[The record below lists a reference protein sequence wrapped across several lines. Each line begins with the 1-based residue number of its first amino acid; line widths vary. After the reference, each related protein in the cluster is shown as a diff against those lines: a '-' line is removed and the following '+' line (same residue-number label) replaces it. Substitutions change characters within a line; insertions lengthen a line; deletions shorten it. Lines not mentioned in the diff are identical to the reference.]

1 MFSLSNFLSLFR
13 NEILVATITV
23 FLASH
28 TSIQAQNEN
37 NPWQFFFG
45 INAVDTFPT
54 GAAGSGALFEE
65 FINLEHWNISPYPS
79 YIGVKNYIGAGF
91 SFGTRFSVN
100 SIKKYGDTP
109 ASDNYYNIDGIVSY
123 NLNTL
128 FKGETLMPFLELGGG
143 YSIFDSQGAGYFN
156 LGAGIELWLGKNKKT
171 ALTFETLY
179 KNTGETYGVKHF
191 QHLMGLAFLFGG
203 IKDRDGDGI
212 PDREDSCPDVPGIAL
227 FEGCPDSDGDGIQ
240 DSQDACPQVPG
251 TIKFNGCPDTDGD
264 GIQDKEDKCPDTP
277 GIEAFNGCPDTDD
290 DGVQDNEDD
299 CPDTPGIQA
308 FNGCPDTDG
317 DGVKDLDDQCPE
329 EAGTIENNGCPEI
342 TQEIIERLQEI
353 GQIIHFMT
361 NSSELDENSR
371 NILDEVYSTLQFYSN
386 YSVVVEGHTDSSGRV
401 SFNQTLSERRANAVM
416 QYLIGKGIS
425 PSRISAKGYGETRPA
440 DTNET
445 AAGRRKNRRVEFNI
459 QK

>member
-1 MFSLSNFLSLFR
+1 M
-13 NEILVATITV
+13 
-23 FLASH
+23 
-28 TSIQAQNEN
+28 
-37 NPWQFFFG
+37 
-45 INAVDTFPT
+45 
-54 GAAGSGALFEE
+54 
-65 FINLEHWNISPYPS
+65 
-79 YIGVKNYIGAGF
+79 
-91 SFGTRFSVN
+91 
-100 SIKKYGDTP
+100 
-109 ASDNYYNIDGIVSY
+109 
-123 NLNTL
+123 NTL

-251 TIKFNGCPDTDGD
+251 TIK
-264 GIQDKEDKCPDTP
+264 
-277 GIEAFNGCPDTDD
+277 
-290 DGVQDNEDD
+290 
-299 CPDTPGIQA
+299 

>member
-1 MFSLSNFLSLFR
+1 
-13 NEILVATITV
+13 
-23 FLASH
+23 
-28 TSIQAQNEN
+28 
-37 NPWQFFFG
+37 
-45 INAVDTFPT
+45 
-54 GAAGSGALFEE
+54 
-65 FINLEHWNISPYPS
+65 
-79 YIGVKNYIGAGF
+79 
-91 SFGTRFSVN
+91 
-100 SIKKYGDTP
+100 
-109 ASDNYYNIDGIVSY
+109 
-123 NLNTL
+123 
-128 FKGETLMPFLELGGG
+128 
-143 YSIFDSQGAGYFN
+143 
-156 LGAGIELWLGKNKKT
+156 
-171 ALTFETLY
+171 
-179 KNTGETYGVKHF
+179 
-191 QHLMGLAFLFGG
+191 
-203 IKDRDGDGI
+203 
-212 PDREDSCPDVPGIAL
+212 
-227 FEGCPDSDGDGIQ
+227 
-240 DSQDACPQVPG
+240 
-251 TIKFNGCPDTDGD
+251 
-264 GIQDKEDKCPDTP
+264 
-277 GIEAFNGCPDTDD
+277 AFNGCPDTDD